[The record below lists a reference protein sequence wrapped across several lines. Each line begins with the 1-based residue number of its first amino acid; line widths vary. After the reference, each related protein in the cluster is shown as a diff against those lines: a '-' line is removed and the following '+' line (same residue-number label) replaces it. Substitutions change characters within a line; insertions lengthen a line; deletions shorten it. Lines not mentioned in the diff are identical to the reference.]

1 MMKVCVIC
9 GAEFAAQ
16 RSTAKYCSNR
26 CKMQARRLFLK
37 PDLGAPHLRFAVTLD
52 EAAKVVQ
59 DAHRVTDDMSRTGE
73 RAPEPLGGKLRRC
86 AEGFADVLGREGL

>member
-1 MMKVCVIC
+1 MLTYCVMC
-9 GAEFAAQ
+9 GKPFVAQ
-16 RSTAKYCSNR
+16 RKTAKYCSNR
-26 CKMQARRLFLK
+26 CKMQAKRSFPA
-37 PDLGAPHLRFAVTLD
+37 PDMDAPRMEFAVTLD